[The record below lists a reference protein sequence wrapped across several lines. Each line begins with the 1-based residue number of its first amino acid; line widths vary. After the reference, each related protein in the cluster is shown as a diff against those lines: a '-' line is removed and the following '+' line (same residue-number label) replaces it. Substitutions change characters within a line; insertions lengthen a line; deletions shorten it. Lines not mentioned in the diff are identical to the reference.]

1 MLGWHACGEVWARTE
16 QKAWVPTG
24 WERAANPPQL
34 PLGARRALNR
44 TLTKLLAAAG
54 CCQHPHTPLPVL
66 APGAQSAGLLSKC
79 LGGDGGAGASRRGL
93 PEERPSRDCC
103 AGSKPSPA
111 ASSSHRLTPAGPMP
125 PVAMGRA
132 HGGVLQLP
140 GGSEHPGEDE
150 TKQQNPTKPSPAQ
163 GTGSRGNAAAMPSGM
178 RMRGGPQEQPQL
190 FAGNFLNEETLAE
203 VGESPQL
210 PSRQIQ
216 PLGAVLEARR
226 GHLQSSKVF
235 SFPLCHRLNRSPRAS
250 SLRRSVWQPDASQA
264 GMLRRGSTQP
274 PPAPQLIIR
283 SRGRADRSQRWL
295 PAGVPGP
302 VLLSSQ
308 SSPRLWHRTQAPGK
322 PSALPP
328 ASPRPTLPKPTSPN
342 PCRAPLPP
350 SHAPGERT
358 PSFLPS
364 HPVFCSAVW
373 CHRVHKMATG
383 GSTLSRTGS
392 KGGAGREDGG
402 CFPLQSTVTRGKEKD
417 VAT

>member
-1 MLGWHACGEVWARTE
+1 
-16 QKAWVPTG
+16 
-24 WERAANPPQL
+24 
-34 PLGARRALNR
+34 
-44 TLTKLLAAAG
+44 
-54 CCQHPHTPLPVL
+54 
-66 APGAQSAGLLSKC
+66 
-79 LGGDGGAGASRRGL
+79 
-93 PEERPSRDCC
+93 
-103 AGSKPSPA
+103 
-111 ASSSHRLTPAGPMP
+111 MP

-150 TKQQNPTKPSPAQ
+150 TKQQNATKPSPAQ
-163 GTGSRGNAAAMPSGM
+163 GTGSRGNAAAKPSGT

-190 FAGNFLNEETLAE
+190 FAGKFLNEETLAE
-203 VGESPQL
+203 AGESPQL

-226 GHLQSSKVF
+226 GHLQSGNVF

-283 SRGRADRSQRWL
+283 SRGRADRSQRRL
-295 PAGVPGP
+295 PAGIPGP
-302 VLLSSQ
+302 VLLSLAVL
-308 SSPRLWHRTQAPGK
+308 SPALAPHTGAWQTLC
-322 PSALPP
+322 SPP
-328 ASPRPTLPKPTSPN
+328 ASPRPTLPKPTSPS

-402 CFPLQSTVTRGKEKD
+402 LFPFKVLQREEKRK
-417 VAT
+417 T